1 MTARTET
8 VGECKVLYAG
18 GRIDFESSLDFEQ
31 QVNSMIQSG
40 GNRFVIELSEVEL
53 LSSAGLRVLLST
65 AKRVQHR
72 HAELAL
78 ASPSPV
84 VLQVFRISHF
94 DLLFKI
100 FPTLREALAAFG
112 VSAAPLQEY
121 GGAALGGT
129 GGASALAASSAKP
142 TEESSVEAASV
153 IAARREEKAL
163 ESAASSA
170 RKTAEPPE
178 DRFSPEREASAQ
190 RASPVPRS
198 SLPVGARPTAN
209 LNKNVSTD
217 SSAEAKTVV
226 PPPLPIPAPP
236 TEEQESARG
245 ATPPPVPAAVSAE
258 RPRREASYPALLEI
272 RAEGISYP
280 CKDGDVIGTAGRVA
294 SSFFAS
300 IAGLEA
306 RHLLVGQEGDRW
318 FVFTPKNVA
327 YPFLLDGM
335 PLVAGERKFLD
346 YVEHQM
352 EFCGHVFGLR
362 LIPDRRKKGL
372 FGRFSSK

>member
-1 MTARTET
+1 MIARTET
-8 VGECKVLYAG
+8 VGECKVLHIG

-40 GNRFVIELSEVEL
+40 GDRFLIELSEVEL

-78 ASPSPV
+78 ASPSQV

-100 FPTLREALAAFG
+100 FPTLPDALAAFG
-112 VSAAPLQEY
+112 ISAAPAEDY
-121 GGAALGGT
+121 GGAPQ
-129 GGASALAASSAKP
+129 GASGALSAKP
-142 TEESSVEAASV
+142 VEDRLAEAATAPPRSEP
-153 IAARREEKAL
+153 AA
-163 ESAASSA
+163 
-170 RKTAEPPE
+170 
-178 DRFSPEREASAQ
+178 EREALPPAGSV
-190 RASPVPRS
+190 RATPPPLSRPTPPVAAGPPADLPKGQSVS
-198 SLPVGARPTAN
+198 SL
-209 LNKNVSTD
+209 
-217 SSAEAKTVV
+217 AEAKTAV
-226 PPPLPIPAPP
+226 PPPLPISGPGAEERNPAGGV
-236 TEEQESARG
+236 S
-245 ATPPPVPAAVSAE
+245 PPPVPAAVSGE
-258 RPRREASYPALLEI
+258 SPRCEASYPAVLEI

-306 RHLLVGQEGDRW
+306 RHLLIGQEGDHW
-318 FVFTPKNVA
+318 FVLTPKNIA
-327 YPFLLDGM
+327 HPFVLDGV
-335 PLVAGERKFLD
+335 PLVAGERKFLQ

-352 EFCGHVFGLR
+352 EFSGRVFGLR
-362 LIPDRRKKGL
+362 LVPDRRKKGL
-372 FGRFSSK
+372 FGRFSK

>member
-1 MTARTET
+1 MIARTET
-8 VGECKVLYAG
+8 VGECKVLHVG

-40 GNRFVIELSEVEL
+40 GDRFVIELSEVEL

-78 ASPSPV
+78 ASPSQV

-100 FPTLREALAAFG
+100 FPTLPDALDAFG
-112 VSAAPLQEY
+112 ISAAPAEDY
-121 GGAALGGT
+121 GGAGLPGAGGVP
-129 GGASALAASSAKP
+129 SAKP
-142 TEESSVEAASV
+142 VEDSPAEAATAPSRSEPAAERPTPAVETGLPTDLPQGESV
-153 IAARREEKAL
+153 SSLAAA
-163 ESAASSA
+163 
-170 RKTAEPPE
+170 KTA
-178 DRFSPEREASAQ
+178 
-190 RASPVPRS
+190 
-198 SLPVGARPTAN
+198 
-209 LNKNVSTD
+209 
-217 SSAEAKTVV
+217 V
-226 PPPLPIPAPP
+226 PPPLPISGPS
-236 TEEQESARG
+236 TEERVPARG
-245 ATPPPVPAAVSAE
+245 VTPPPVPAAFSDG
-258 RPRREASYPALLEI
+258 RPRREASYPAVLEI

-300 IAGLEA
+300 ITGLEA
-306 RHLLVGQEGDRW
+306 RHLLIGQEGDQW
-318 FVFTPKNVA
+318 FVLTPKNIA
-327 YPFLLDGM
+327 HPFVLDGV
-335 PLVAGERKFLD
+335 PLVAGERKFLQ

-352 EFCGHVFGLR
+352 EFSGRVFGLR

>member
-1 MTARTET
+1 MIARTET
-8 VGECKVLYAG
+8 AGECKVLHVG

-40 GNRFVIELSEVEL
+40 GDRFVIELSEVEL

-100 FPTLREALAAFG
+100 FPTLPDALAAFG
-112 VSAAPLQEY
+112 ISAALAESY
-121 GGAALGGT
+121 GSAGPPWAGGVP
-129 GGASALAASSAKP
+129 SSKRVEDSPA
-142 TEESSVEAASV
+142 EAA
-153 IAARREEKAL
+153 
-163 ESAASSA
+163 
-170 RKTAEPPE
+170 TAP
-178 DRFSPEREASAQ
+178 
-190 RASPVPRS
+190 PRS
-198 SLPVGARPTAN
+198 EPAAARPTPPVASGPPTD
-209 LNKNVSTD
+209 LPKGESVS
-217 SSAEAKTVV
+217 SLAEAKTAV
-226 PPPLPIPAPP
+226 PPPLPISGPGAEKRFPA
-236 TEEQESARG
+236 G
-245 ATPPPVPAAVSAE
+245 GVTPPPVPAAVSE
-258 RPRREASYPALLEI
+258 GRPRREASYPAVLEI

-294 SSFFAS
+294 NSFFAG
-300 IAGLEA
+300 IAGLDA
-306 RHLLVGQEGDRW
+306 RHLLIGQEGDRW
-318 FVFTPKNVA
+318 FILTPKNIA
-327 YPFLLDGM
+327 HPFVLDGV
-335 PLVAGERKFLD
+335 PLVAGERKFLQ

-352 EFCGHVFGLR
+352 EFSGRAFGLR

>member
-1 MTARTET
+1 MIARTET
-8 VGECKVLYAG
+8 VGECKVLHVG

-40 GNRFVIELSEVEL
+40 GDRFVIELSKVEL

-78 ASPSPV
+78 ASPSQV
-84 VLQVFRISHF
+84 VRQVFRISHF

-112 VSAAPLQEY
+112 ISAPWAEDY
-121 GGAALGGT
+121 GGETPQGGGGT
-129 GGASALAASSAKP
+129 PSAKP
-142 TEESSVEAASV
+142 AEDRLAEAA
-153 IAARREEKAL
+153 AAPPRSEP
-163 ESAASSA
+163 
-170 RKTAEPPE
+170 AE
-178 DRFSPEREASAQ
+178 EREAL
-190 RASPVPRS
+190 RS
-198 SLPVGARPTAN
+198 SVRATPPPISQPTPPVATGSPADLPKGAS
-209 LNKNVSTD
+209 VS
-217 SSAEAKTVV
+217 SPAEAKTVV
-226 PPPLPIPAPP
+226 PPPLPISGPGA
-236 TEEQESARG
+236 EERDRVRG
-245 ATPPPVPAAVSAE
+245 VTPPPVPAAVSDGP
-258 RPRREASYPALLEI
+258 PRREASYPAVLEV

-306 RHLLVGQEGDRW
+306 RHLLIGREGDRW
-318 FVFTPKNVA
+318 FVFTPKNIA
-327 YPFLLDGM
+327 HPFVLDGV
-335 PLVAGERKFLD
+335 PLVAGERKFLQ
-346 YVEHQM
+346 YVEHQV
-352 EFCGHVFGLR
+352 EFSGHLFGLR
-362 LIPDRRKKGL
+362 LIPDRRKKAL

>member
-1 MTARTET
+1 MIARTET
-8 VGECKVLYAG
+8 VGECKVLHVG

-40 GNRFVIELSEVEL
+40 GDRFVIELSEVEL

-78 ASPSPV
+78 ASPSQV

-100 FPTLREALAAFG
+100 FPTLPDALNAFG
-112 VSAAPLQEY
+112 ISAAPAEDY
-121 GGAALGGT
+121 GGAGLPGAGGVP
-129 GGASALAASSAKP
+129 SAKP
-142 TEESSVEAASV
+142 VE
-153 IAARREEKAL
+153 
-163 ESAASSA
+163 
-170 RKTAEPPE
+170 
-178 DRFSPEREASAQ
+178 
-190 RASPVPRS
+190 
-198 SLPVGARPTAN
+198 
-209 LNKNVSTD
+209 D
-217 SSAEAKTVV
+217 SSAEAATAPSRSEPAAERPTPPVATGPPTDLPQGESVSSLAAAKTAI
-226 PPPLPIPAPP
+226 PPPLPISGPSAEERVPAC
-236 TEEQESARG
+236 G
-245 ATPPPVPAAVSAE
+245 VTPPPVPGTASDGH
-258 RPRREASYPALLEI
+258 PRREAIYPAVLEI

-300 IAGLEA
+300 ITGLEA
-306 RHLLVGQEGDRW
+306 RHLLIGQEGDRW
-318 FVFTPKNVA
+318 FVLTPKNIA
-327 YPFLLDGM
+327 HPFVLDGVS
-335 PLVAGERKFLD
+335 LVAGERKFLQ

-352 EFCGHVFGLR
+352 EFSGRVFGLR
-362 LIPDRRKKGL
+362 LVPDRRKKGL

>member
-1 MTARTET
+1 MTARIET
-8 VGECKVLYAG
+8 VGDCKILHVG

-40 GNRFVIELSEVEL
+40 GGHFVIELSEVEL

-100 FPTLREALAAFG
+100 FTTLQEALAAFG
-112 VSAAPLQEY
+112 VS
-121 GGAALGGT
+121 G
-129 GGASALAASSAKP
+129 SLAAVKAG
-142 TEESSVEAASV
+142 TEEVVADKGKTN
-153 IAARREEKAL
+153 AAREEISSPPIN
-163 ESAASSA
+163 ESVAQPSRVKPPSLSEIPL
-170 RKTAEPPE
+170 RPPPVVQEPPPAVTQP
-178 DRFSPEREASAQ
+178 S
-190 RASPVPRS
+190 SPVES
-198 SLPVGARPTAN
+198 KSLAEIARP
-209 LNKNVSTD
+209 
-217 SSAEAKTVV
+217 VV
-226 PPPLPIPAPP
+226 PPPLPIPVPR
-236 TEEQESARG
+236 TEDRASAG
-245 ATPPPVPAAVSAE
+245 TSTPPPVPMSVSAD
-258 RPRREASYPALLEI
+258 RPRREASYPAVLEI

-294 SSFFAS
+294 NSFFAS

-306 RHLLVGQEGDRW
+306 RHLLIGQEGDRW
-318 FVFTPKNVA
+318 FIFTPKNIA
-327 YPFLLDGM
+327 HPFVLDGVL
-335 PLVAGERKFLD
+335 LVAGERKFLQ

-352 EFCGHVFGLR
+352 EFNGHVFGLR
-362 LIPDRRKKGL
+362 LIPDRRKKGI
-372 FGRFSSK
+372 FGRPSK

>member
-84 VLQVFRISHF
+84 ALQVFRISHF

-112 VSAAPLQEY
+112 VSAAPLEEY
-121 GGAALGGT
+121 GGAVLGGA

-142 TEESSVEAASV
+142 TEESSAAPV
-153 IAARREEKAL
+153 IPARREEKAL
-163 ESAASSA
+163 ESAPSSA
-170 RKTAEPPE
+170 RPTAEPPE
-178 DRFSPEREASAQ
+178 DRFSPEREATAQ
-190 RASPVPRS
+190 EASPVPRS
-198 SLPVGARPTAN
+198 SLPVEARPTAN

-236 TEEQESARG
+236 TEVQESARG
-245 ATPPPVPAAVSAE
+245 ATPPPVPVAVSAE

-327 YPFLLDGM
+327 YPFLLDGV
-335 PLVAGERKFLD
+335 PLVAGERKFLH

-352 EFCGHVFGLR
+352 EFSGHVFGLR
-362 LIPDRRKKGL
+362 LVPDRRKKGL

>member
-1 MTARTET
+1 MIARTEA
-8 VGECKVLYAG
+8 VGECKVLHVG

-40 GNRFVIELSEVEL
+40 GDHFVIELSDVEL

-78 ASPSPV
+78 ASPSQV

-100 FPTLREALAAFG
+100 FPTLPDALAAFG
-112 VSAAPLQEY
+112 ISAAPAEDY
-121 GGAALGGT
+121 GGAGVQGAGGVP
-129 GGASALAASSAKP
+129 SAKRVEDSP
-142 TEESSVEAASV
+142 AEAATAPLRS
-153 IAARREEKAL
+153 EP
-163 ESAASSA
+163 SA
-170 RKTAEPPE
+170 
-178 DRFSPEREASAQ
+178 
-190 RASPVPRS
+190 
-198 SLPVGARPTAN
+198 ARPTLPVATGPPTD
-209 LNKNVSTD
+209 LPKGESVS
-217 SSAEAKTVV
+217 SLAEAKTAV
-226 PPPLPIPAPP
+226 PPPLPISGPG
-236 TEEQESARG
+236 TEERVPARG
-245 ATPPPVPAAVSAE
+245 VTPPPVPAAVSDG
-258 RPRREASYPALLEI
+258 RPRREASYPAVLEI

-294 SSFFAS
+294 SSFFAG

-306 RHLLVGQEGDRW
+306 RHLLIGQEGDHW
-318 FVFTPKNVA
+318 FVLTPKNIA
-327 YPFLLDGM
+327 HPFVLDGV
-335 PLVAGERKFLD
+335 PLVAGERKFLQ

-352 EFCGHVFGLR
+352 EFSGRVFGLR

-372 FGRFSSK
+372 FGRFPSK

>member
-8 VGECKVLYAG
+8 VGECKVLFAG

-31 QVNSMIQSG
+31 QVNAMIQSG
-40 GNRFVIELSEVEL
+40 GNRFVIELSAVEL

-72 HAELAL
+72 RAELAL

-84 VLQVFRISHF
+84 ALQVFRISHF

-112 VSAAPLQEY
+112 ISAAPPEQY
-121 GGAALGGT
+121 GGA
-129 GGASALAASSAKP
+129 SVLAASTAKP
-142 TEESSVEAASV
+142 TERSSVEAAPV
-153 IAARREEKAL
+153 IPAHRKEKAL

-170 RKTAEPPE
+170 RPTAEPPE
-178 DRFSPEREASAQ
+178 DRFFLEREATAQ
-190 RASPVPRS
+190 EASPVPQS
-198 SLPVGARPTAN
+198 SLPVETRPTAN
-209 LNKNVSTD
+209 LAQNVSTD
-217 SSAEAKTVV
+217 FSHKAKTVV
-226 PPPLPIPAPP
+226 PPPLPIPARP
-236 TEEQESARG
+236 TEEQESARR
-245 ATPPPVPAAVSAE
+245 ATPPPVPAAISAE

-327 YPFLLDGM
+327 YPFLLDGVT
-335 PLVAGERKFLD
+335 LVAGERKFLQ
-346 YVEHQM
+346 YVEHQV
-352 EFCGHVFGLR
+352 EFSGHVFGLR
-362 LIPDRRKKGL
+362 LVLDRRKKGL